1 MTVVF
6 SLQFL
11 RLQLKVSNF
20 HRNCSKKLPAH
31 MFLILVGVY
40 HLGLHQSCGHKCHNV
55 SIRLCQAEIWLNF
68 SQFGTQNPESLP
80 VSALEALIRN
90 PLIHCFSFTV

>member
-40 HLGLHQSCGHKCHNV
+40 HLGLQSCGHKCHNV
-55 SIRLCQAEIWLNF
+55 SIRLCQAEILLNF